1 MMPSTVAGPD
11 AHPEGGPVVLG
22 RKPTT
27 SFLSATTLIYAIGAG
42 IAAAAGARLALQ
54 SAQVS

>member
-1 MMPSTVAGPD
+1 MPSTVAGPD
-11 AHPEGGPVVLG
+11 AHPVGGPVVLG

-27 SFLSATTLIYAIGAG
+27 IFLSATTLIYAIGAG